1 MTTGIPAFLFGMF
14 LVYTFGLLSPENTDL
29 VEAAGNS
36 HPPGVGSS
44 LKISDAEGD
53 CITKTFKTSTMF
65 LVRGGLLTC
74 LYDQGLRSMT
84 KDDTR
89 TIYAALKEI
98 LNDSRCKV
106 GSTLREADKLESRGV
121 PVTEIA
127 TPLAEQLRVFLKK
140 AGLSKYLMGKLC
152 GLLNNALSPS
162 CLPEILATDL
172 LPIMV
177 DMQVSGSKGNNQ
189 SVSND
194 LVPVLSKALKC
205 ILTPE
210 NPIQGD
216 QKITGGLLT
225 IVCKLLTKMDLN
237 LALGLEIIGALLA

>member
-162 CLPEILATDL
+162 CLPEILA
-172 LPIMV
+172 
-177 DMQVSGSKGNNQ
+177 GNNQ

-225 IVCKLLTKMDLN
+225 IVCKLLPNSLTSLNDAMTKMDLN